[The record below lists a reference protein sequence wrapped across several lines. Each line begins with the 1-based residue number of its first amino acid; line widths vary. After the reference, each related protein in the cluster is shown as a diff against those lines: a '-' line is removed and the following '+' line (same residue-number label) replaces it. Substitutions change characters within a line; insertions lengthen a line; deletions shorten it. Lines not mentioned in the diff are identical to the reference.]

1 VTAGAR
7 FKARMLTVAGVT
19 SGASVGLVALYL
31 LVLLHLT
38 PDQWIGFFEVVGVW
52 FAILLALSQ
61 RIQNQAYAPIC
72 RYLDRETAGGAG
84 PDEARAAFA
93 GALDVPRLTA
103 LNGLALWAAG
113 GALVAGSMKFLFDDL
128 RWLDA
133 GIMVAAA
140 TSGGALST
148 LLIALLFK
156 GMLEPLR
163 GALARAVRDPAA
175 RVASVRPVP
184 LGWKLQ
190 GAVLITAA
198 VPIVFAAFVAQVQAA
213 RPLEDFVTRLQGE
226 FLEAGARRWS
236 AVGPPAL
243 DSMAEDASG
252 SGVVADFLVLDTGL
266 GSIVHGPADLLTADE
281 LAQVGAVPRGHAVG
295 TRRVISWLHLPADP
309 RVLVAS
315 LPREALASE
324 LSAVRAVFAGLLAL
338 SIALAS
344 GVAWLV
350 SRDVVRAIGGLRGE
364 AERIA
369 AGDLCGE
376 SVVESEDELGELGR
390 SFERMRS
397 SLREIVG
404 RVAETADGVEEAAG
418 DMAAVGRRVSA
429 ATAEQVRGIR
439 EATEATNAVR
449 EQAGGI
455 AASAE
460 ALGSSVEES
469 SSSILEMGAA
479 GEELSQA
486 AHTLSA
492 QVEAASEQVEEMI
505 GGVRAMG
512 RSVEG
517 LWQAAAETGS
527 SVQEMAGSMREVD
540 ANAAE
545 TARLSAQVVDAAE
558 GGTRKVRET
567 MTGMEAIREAT
578 ATAEG
583 VIRGLGARA
592 EEIGA
597 IVDVID
603 GVADETN
610 LLALNAAIIAAQAG
624 EHGRAF
630 SVVAEEIKEL
640 ADRVMASTKEI
651 GGVIRS
657 VQVESAAAIGAI
669 ERGSAS
675 VRVGVEQ
682 SAEAGEAL
690 FAITEAA
697 RESGARISE
706 IVMAVQEQTRAA
718 GHVVDL
724 MERVRQEVEGLR
736 RAMGEQQA
744 GHAAVQRGTAAMRD
758 LAQQVHRTTEEQ
770 ARGGG
775 QIRNGI
781 EVVREVSSRIEEALR
796 EQAASCSRSAEL
808 TAEVLT
814 RARTNGAAAE
824 RLAHTAGTLRAGA
837 RELREGL
844 RRFKV

>member
-1 VTAGAR
+1 
-7 FKARMLTVAGVT
+7 MLTVAGVT
-19 SGASVGLVALYL
+19 SGASVGLVVLYL

-61 RIQNQAYAPIC
+61 RIQNRAYAPIC
-72 RYLDRETAGGAG
+72 RYLDREAAGGAG

-103 LNGLALWAAG
+103 WNGLALWAAG

-133 GIMVAAA
+133 AIMVAAA

-148 LLIALLFK
+148 LLTALLFK

-163 GALARAVRDPAA
+163 GVLARAVRDPAVRA
-175 RVASVRPVP
+175 ASVHAVP

-243 DSMAEDASG
+243 DAMAEDASV

-281 LAQVGAVPRGHAVG
+281 LAQVEKVPHGHAVG
-295 TRRVISWLHLPADP
+295 TRRVLSWLHLPADA
-309 RVLVAS
+309 RVLVVS

-376 SVVESEDELGELGR
+376 SAVESEDELGELGR
-390 SFERMRS
+390 SFERMRA
-397 SLREIVG
+397 SLREIVA
-404 RVAETADGVEEAAG
+404 RVAGTADGVEAAAG
-418 DMAAVGRRVSA
+418 EMAAVGRRVSA

-439 EATEATNAVR
+439 EATKATNALR
-449 EQAGGI
+449 EQVGGI

-469 SSSILEMGAA
+469 SSSVLEMGAA
-479 GEELSQA
+479 GEELSQT

-492 QVEAASEQVEEMI
+492 RVEAASEQVEEMI

-512 RSVEG
+512 RAVEE
-517 LWQAAAETGS
+517 LWQAASETGS

-567 MTGMEAIREAT
+567 MAGMEAIREAT

-597 IVDVID
+597 IV
-603 GVADETN
+603 DETN

-657 VQVESAAAIGAI
+657 VQAESAAAIGAI

-675 VRVGVEQ
+675 VRIGVEQ

-697 RESGARISE
+697 RESGTRISE

-736 RAMGEQQA
+736 RAVGEQQA
-744 GHAAVQRGTAAMRD
+744 GHAAVQGGTAAMRD

-770 ARGGG
+770 ARGSG

-781 EVVREVSSRIEEALR
+781 EVVREASSRIEDALR
-796 EQAASCSRSAEL
+796 EQVASCSRSAEI

-844 RRFKV
+844 RHFKV